1 MIVKGWFWMDFGE
14 FLMMWKMIFEA
25 NQRNFWACP
34 FWNRYTLVI
43 YIPSFLVGHIPFCV
57 PNFDPNPNT
66 LIRLITQN
74 HKGLHDAWWICWY
87 MISGSLAQKKDKNL
101 LPIAK
106 EVDTAKS
113 LLELELQK
121 IALWKRLEKA
131 QQQRL
136 EGTSGPTTFRWTFRP
151 CNNFLRCVPQ
161 PRSQFETLKPEV

>member
-1 MIVKGWFWMDFGE
+1 MVSDRLDGFGWICFG
-14 FLMMWKMIFEA
+14 FLMM
-25 NQRNFWACP
+25 RHDFWSKPAQFLGLSLLKP
-34 FWNRYTLVI
+34 LYPG
-43 YIPSFLVGHIPFCV
+43 YIPSFLVEHIPFCV

-66 LIRLITQN
+66 LIWLITQN
-74 HKGLHDAWWICWY
+74 HKGPHDAWWICWY

-136 EGTSGPTTFRWTFRP
+136 DRTSGPTTFRWTFRP

>member
-1 MIVKGWFWMDFGE
+1 
-14 FLMMWKMIFEA
+14 
-25 NQRNFWACP
+25 
-34 FWNRYTLVI
+34 
-43 YIPSFLVGHIPFCV
+43 
-57 PNFDPNPNT
+57 
-66 LIRLITQN
+66 
-74 HKGLHDAWWICWY
+74 